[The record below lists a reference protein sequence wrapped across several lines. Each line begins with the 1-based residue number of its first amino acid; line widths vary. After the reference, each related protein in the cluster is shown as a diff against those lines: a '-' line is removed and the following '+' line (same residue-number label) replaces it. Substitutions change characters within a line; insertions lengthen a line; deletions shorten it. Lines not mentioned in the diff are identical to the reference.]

1 MNVELAGYCRCL
13 DTDLQI
19 LGGHVGDIIV
29 AQQVF
34 LAAAI
39 LFPCLI
45 IAIRVPAALYSVSVV
60 SITGERGF
68 EETVW
73 ADRLQRQILY
83 KIKESSYI
91 YYFFGIFT
99 IAPFLDIG
107 IIIFNIGMLNTYEMT
122 PMIVGFSTTIILFST
137 IELILIPVLAHRN
150 KDKFNHWKILP
161 RILYGVGVFSV
172 VLALQLLVFHG
183 TFILLAFLSAPL
195 PTVSFTL
202 IYVSFLFSLF
212 CVAGTVIK
220 VVYKYKCHKEEMLE
234 KKYHY
239 VFQIMAVTL
248 LFLCVLSFDA
258 LFLTVMMYRAQ
269 RNHSEI
275 SDFFGALLPT
285 TVITFISFGGNKLI
299 GMVKSDEES
308 STPGDGNG
316 KEPFIPG
323 EGNGEKPLIPGDG
336 NGEKPLIPGDGNGE
350 EICNENPTTTIAI
363 SGPKH
368 RAHSLCNKTSK
379 QTKKQLLR
387 KTSL

>member
-13 DTDLQI
+13 DTDFQI
-19 LGGHVGDIIV
+19 LGGHVEDIIV

-39 LFPCLI
+39 LFLWLI
-45 IAIRVPAALYSVSVV
+45 IAIRVPAALYSVTVV
-60 SITGERGF
+60 SITGEREF
-68 EETVW
+68 EETVL

-91 YYFFGIFT
+91 HYFFGIFT

-107 IIIFNIGMLNTYEMT
+107 IIIFNICMLNIHEMT
-122 PMIVGFSTTIILFST
+122 PLIVIFTTTIILFST

-202 IYVSFLFSLF
+202 IYISALFSLI

-220 VVYKYKCHKEEMLE
+220 VVYKYKYHKEEMLE

-239 VFQIMAVTL
+239 MFQILAVIL

-299 GMVKSDEES
+299 GTVKSDKES
-308 STPGDGNG
+308 LTPGD
-316 KEPFIPG
+316 ET
-323 EGNGEKPLIPGDG
+323 PGDG
-336 NGEKPLIPGDGNGE
+336 NGEKPSSPGDGTPGDGNGE
-350 EICNENPTTTIAI
+350 KICNENPMTTIVY
-363 SGPKH
+363 SSPNH
-368 RAHSLCNKTSK
+368 RAHSLRNKTSK
-379 QTKKQLLR
+379 RTKNQLLR